1 MSAGSFLYA
10 LHIGFQRLTL
20 PFREWKARRAM
31 KRFTAPLDRQEAE
44 ARRLHQ
50 PVRHIQAARTALIVH
65 ALTHR
70 DAA

>member
-1 MSAGSFLYA
+1 MLGTALYA
-10 LHIGFQRLTL
+10 LHVAFQRATL
-20 PFREWKARRAM
+20 PFREWKTKRAL
-31 KRFTAPLDRQEAE
+31 KAYLAPLDKQEAK

-70 DAA
+70 EAA

>member
-1 MSAGSFLYA
+1 MLGTALYYA
-10 LHIGFQRLTL
+10 HRAFQRATL
-20 PFREWKARRAM
+20 PFREWKTKRAL
-31 KRFTAPLDRQEAE
+31 KAYLAPLDKQEAK

-70 DAA
+70 EAA